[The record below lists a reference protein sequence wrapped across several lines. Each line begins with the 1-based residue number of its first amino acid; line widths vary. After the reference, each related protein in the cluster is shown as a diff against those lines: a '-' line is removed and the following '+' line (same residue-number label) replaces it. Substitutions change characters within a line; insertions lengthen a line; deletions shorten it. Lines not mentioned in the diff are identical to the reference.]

1 MKVMLA
7 GSSGLIGT
15 ALVRLLLDEGH
26 EVLRLV
32 RRAPAARDEVQWDP
46 VAGTMDTEAL
56 AGVEAVIHL
65 GGASIAGQRWT
76 EAYKQEI
83 RDSRIKSTRLIS
95 ETIAQ
100 SDSKPAVFLCASALG
115 YYADRGDEILTEN
128 SPKGEGFLA
137 DVTAEWEHAT
147 LPASEAGVRVCNMRI
162 GVVLS
167 ETGELPRSMLTPFK
181 FGLGGK
187 LGNGRQYM
195 SWIHVEDVARAFA
208 FVLKTKSLDGPINLA
223 APNPVTNAEFTKAL
237 GRVLSR
243 PTLFRVPGFALRIA
257 MGEMAQF
264 ALGSARLYPLKLA
277 QSGFR
282 HRWNDIEPALRDI
295 LDR

>member
-1 MKVMLA
+1 MMKCNGTLRRTA
-7 GSSGLIGT
+7 WTLKRST
-15 ALVRLLLDEGH
+15 ALRLSYIWEAQASRGSDGH
-26 EVLRLV
+26 
-32 RRAPAARDEVQWDP
+32 A
-46 VAGTMDTEAL
+46 
-56 AGVEAVIHL
+56 
-65 GGASIAGQRWT
+65 
-76 EAYKQEI
+76 AYKQKI
-83 RDSRIKSTRLIS
+83 RDSRIKSTQLIS

-100 SDSKPAVFLCASALG
+100 SDSKPAAFLCASALG

-137 DVTAEWEHAT
+137 DVTAEWERAT
-147 LPASEAGVRVCNMRI
+147 LPASDAGVRVCNMRI

-167 ETGELPRSMLTPFK
+167 ATGELPRSMLTPFR

-195 SWIHVEDVARAFA
+195 SWIHIEDVARAFA
-208 FVLKTKSLDGPINLA
+208 FVLKTESLVGPINLA

-243 PTLFRVPGFALRIA
+243 PTLFKVPGFALRIV

-264 ALGSARLYPLKLA
+264 ALGSARLYPLKLT
-277 QSGFR
+277 QSGFNCK
-282 HRWNDIEPALRDI
+282 WDDIERALRDI
-295 LDR
+295 LDK